1 MCCNNFLKFC
11 IGNGFVKP
19 REKRQADEGDDQSVD
34 ELCKNRPP
42 DEYFRLT
49 TEGDCRD
56 VVR

>member
-1 MCCNNFLKFC
+1 MQ
-11 IGNGFVKP
+11 P
-19 REKRQADEGDDQSVD
+19 REKRQTEDTEDQSVD

-42 DEYFRLT
+42 DEYFRLS

>member
-1 MCCNNFLKFC
+1 MAI
-11 IGNGFVKP
+11 IGDGFMTP
-19 REKRQADEGDDQSVD
+19 REKRQTDNNDDQSVD

-42 DEYFRLT
+42 DEYFRFT

>member
-1 MCCNNFLKFC
+1 MT
-11 IGNGFVKP
+11 P
-19 REKRQADEGDDQSVD
+19 REKRQAEEVDEQSVD

-49 TEGDCRD
+49 IEGDCRD